1 MPRAS
6 AHSRSA
12 ESSGIV
18 QQAAARS
25 SAPEPQPKSFASAP
39 SSRPIDA
46 RHPGESR
53 RQRRAICSTAGF
65 GSQPPAGS
73 AAAWPSGELSLPICQ
88 SYLRFYREVSSFS
101 ELSSFLHIEMFLYM
115 PRECALC
122 RASLIC
128 LLEPSLNV
136 SCHLFM
142 KSCLPLTPNLANDDG
157 YGFLMNPWYHHHGI
171 CT

>member
-53 RQRRAICSTAGF
+53 RQRRAICSTG
-65 GSQPPAGS
+65 GS
-73 AAAWPSGELSLPICQ
+73 ASSPATRDPFEASRTPSKRHGLYGWELTQYNQNRGKPINREFKIITFRETTRYLDPSSLSPTKTSKFPLWPDLISEPLQAILEHRIFSLKNVIKAN
-88 SYLRFYREVSSFS
+88 FHVS
-101 ELSSFLHIEMFLYM
+101 L
-115 PRECALC
+115 
-122 RASLIC
+122 
-128 LLEPSLNV
+128 
-136 SCHLFM
+136 
-142 KSCLPLTPNLANDDG
+142 
-157 YGFLMNPWYHHHGI
+157 
-171 CT
+171 